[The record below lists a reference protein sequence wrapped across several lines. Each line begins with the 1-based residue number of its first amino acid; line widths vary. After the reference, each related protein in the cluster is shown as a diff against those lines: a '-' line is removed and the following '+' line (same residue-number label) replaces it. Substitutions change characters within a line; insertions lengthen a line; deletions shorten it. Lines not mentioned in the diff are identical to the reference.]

1 MDPQKEADK
10 HDKERLFE
18 IHHPR
23 TSSDR
28 PGGPI
33 CLMCAPVR
41 CPPLWWPS
49 VWYLMALSSP
59 LMAALLKTPYAAP
72 PPPPL
77 LMIKS
82 NFALSL
88 SQIVNNLLLRQAN
101 AKGLKMRQSHFL
113 FFFGCRMQNILR
125 CRKNS
130 LQGRVVHKGW
140 QDDHSLRV
148 LWHPT
153 PPATIAN
160 FRPWQPSI
168 FSFELLVFQG
178 EAWFFFLWRR
188 PPKGGDVEIAFV
200 ERSHKSEA
208 VPVLTWKN

>member
-23 TSSDR
+23 TSSDGL
-28 PGGPI
+28 GGPI

-49 VWYLMALSSP
+49 VWYLMAPSSP

-77 LMIKS
+77 LLITS

-88 SQIVNNLLLRQAN
+88 SQIVDNLLLRQAN
-101 AKGLKMRQSHFL
+101 AKGLKMPGNPIF
-113 FFFGCRMQNILR
+113 
-125 CRKNS
+125 
-130 LQGRVVHKGW
+130 
-140 QDDHSLRV
+140 
-148 LWHPT
+148 
-153 PPATIAN
+153 
-160 FRPWQPSI
+160 
-168 FSFELLVFQG
+168 FSFLGAECKISFDAGRIHCKAELCTKDDRMTIVCVFYDILHPLPRSPTFDPG
-178 EAWFFFLWRR
+178 NLPYFHLKLSLSGGGMIFFSYDEGH
-188 PPKGGDVEIAFV
+188 PKVEM
-200 ERSHKSEA
+200 
-208 VPVLTWKN
+208 